1 MKVLVVYHSRS
12 GHTRRLAERLAQEL
26 QADLAAIEERH
37 PADGPVGW
45 LRTHLQALLG
55 QAAPIR
61 PPRRSP
67 ADYDL
72 VLLGTPVLGWRLAA
86 PVRTFARE
94 WRGRLPS
101 VAFFATSNGA
111 DARPAFEELRR
122 LIGRPPLAELVVDAD
137 AIGALPLARGRAR
150 LRQFVRE
157 LQPAA
162 EAQPEAA

>member
-37 PADGPVGW
+37 PAHGPMGW
-45 LRTHLQALLG
+45 LRTRLQALLG

-72 VLLGTPVLGWRLAA
+72 VLVGTPVLGWRLAA
-86 PVRTFARE
+86 PVRTFARD
-94 WRGRLPS
+94 WRGRLPN

-111 DARPAFEELRR
+111 DARPAFDELRR
-122 LIGRPPLAELVVDAD
+122 LLARPPLAELVIAAD
-137 AIGALPLARGRAR
+137 AIGALPLARGRSQ
-150 LRQFVRE
+150 LRQYVRQ
-157 LQPAA
+157 LQPMGD
-162 EAQPEAA
+162 AQPEAA